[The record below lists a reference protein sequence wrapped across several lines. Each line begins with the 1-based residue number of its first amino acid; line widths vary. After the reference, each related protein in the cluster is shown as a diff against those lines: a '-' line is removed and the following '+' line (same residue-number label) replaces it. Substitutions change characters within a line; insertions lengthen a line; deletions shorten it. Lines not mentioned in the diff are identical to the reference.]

1 MAANASEE
9 ALRRHSRISLVR
21 TAIFG
26 VVIQSILVLPC
37 LALLARAQTTLPNAQ
52 LGADHEP
59 PTCVVEPGRNS
70 LWSLAQCCSRSL
82 QTHPD
87 CRYYNDKNGYIIL
100 KDNSPKKPAAYL
112 IIPTVRVTGI
122 EDKQIF
128 SSPVVDF
135 WEYGWQEGQR
145 FVGKPAAE
153 MALAINSE
161 HRRTQ
166 NQLHI
171 HIACIL
177 PAVAQSLA
185 GHVAEIRGDPAK
197 AINLSFGPA
206 RHIYRVITATGLNG
220 ADSPFAVVAAMPG
233 ARASMADHSIAVVG
247 STIPGTYYV
256 LDALAEGD
264 NPGAAEEL
272 LDQTCG
278 G

>member
-1 MAANASEE
+1 
-9 ALRRHSRISLVR
+9 LRRHSRISLVR
-21 TAIFG
+21 TATFG
-26 VVIQSILVLPC
+26 VVIGSILLLPC
-37 LALLARAQTTLPNAQ
+37 LAPLARAQTTLPNAQ

-59 PTCVVEPGRNS
+59 PACVVEPGRDA

-87 CRYYNDKNGYIIL
+87 CRYYNEKGEYIIL
-100 KDNSPKKPAAYL
+100 KDHSPKKPAAYL

-122 EDKQIF
+122 EDQQIF

-145 FVGKPAAE
+145 FVDKPAAE

-171 HIACIL
+171 HITCVL

-185 GHVAEIRGDPAK
+185 GHAAEITGDPAK

-220 ADSPFAVVAAMPG
+220 AESPFGVVAAISG
-233 ARASMADHSIAVVG
+233 ARAAMADHSIAVVG
-247 STIPGTYYV
+247 STVPGTYYV
-256 LDALAEGD
+256 LDTLAGGD

-272 LDQTCG
+272 LDQSCG

>member
-1 MAANASEE
+1 M
-9 ALRRHSRISLVR
+9 RRHSRISLVR
-21 TAIFG
+21 SAIFG
-26 VVIQSILVLPC
+26 VVIQSILLLPC

-87 CRYYNDKNGYIIL
+87 CRYYNDKDGYIIL

-233 ARASMADHSIAVVG
+233 ARAAMADHSIAVVG